1 MEKTFEDILWNL
13 RWEFAHADLTPERE
27 SEIRVMLEDL
37 DQELCEL
44 RDAKFLLATQRSQ
57 FINQCPEGQGEN
69 K

>member
-44 RDAKFLLATQRSQ
+44 NYYHAQQISDYSNCR
-57 FINQCPEGQGEN
+57 
-69 K
+69 